1 MQVQHKIAAAPSHSA
16 MALGAIKPVSP
27 VSANR
32 SSAATV
38 SEEVVYL
45 GGCLIN
51 MASYISNTSM
61 VKPTLN
67 NASRQPKA
75 PINKAIT

>member
-16 MALGAIKPVSP
+16 MVLGAIKTVSP
-27 VSANR
+27 TSANG
-32 SSAATV
+32 SSAAPV
-38 SEEVVYL
+38 SEDVVFL

-51 MASYISNTSM
+51 MASDISNTSM
-61 VKPTLN
+61 VKPTLI

-75 PINKAIT
+75 PINSAST